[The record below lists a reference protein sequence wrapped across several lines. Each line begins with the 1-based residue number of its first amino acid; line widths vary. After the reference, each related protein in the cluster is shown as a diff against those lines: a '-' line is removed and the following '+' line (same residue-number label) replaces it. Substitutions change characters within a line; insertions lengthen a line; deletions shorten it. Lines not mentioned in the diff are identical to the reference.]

1 MKISEER
8 IKELNSLQDII
19 SYKFIDLNLLNK
31 ALTHKSYAN
40 EKNAKLKHN
49 ERMEF
54 LGDSVLD
61 ILVSKHLFEKFNE
74 FSEGKLSKIRAA
86 VVNESSLAKLAE
98 KMSLGDYLLLGK
110 GENNSGGRKKT
121 SILADA
127 FEALAGAVFLDGGL
141 EASSN
146 ICLPLLKGEIETICE
161 SWSFRDFKSDLQEYT
176 QDKMVCIPN
185 YKVIREIGPDH
196 AKEFEVIVT
205 VKNEICGKGL
215 GRTKK
220 EAEQA
225 AAKVAMQKF
234 SSRYNS
240 SNKIHS
246 NS

>member
-1 MKISEER
+1 MKLSEKR
-8 IKELNSLQDII
+8 LKELNSLQDLIR
-19 SYKFIDLNLLNK
+19 YKFSDENLLNK

-40 EKNAKLKHN
+40 EKNEKLKHN

-86 VVNESSLAKLAE
+86 VVNESCLAKLAE
-98 KMSLGDYLLLGK
+98 KIYLGDYLLLGK
-110 GENNSGGRKKT
+110 GENNSGGRKKA

-141 EASSN
+141 DPASN
-146 ICLPLLKGEIETICE
+146 IFLPLLKGEIEITCE

-176 QDKMVCIPN
+176 QEKMVCIPN

-205 VKNEICGKGL
+205 VKNEVCGKGL

-225 AAKVAMQKF
+225 AAKIAMQNF
-234 SSRYNS
+234 SSGSNNS
-240 SNKIHS
+240 NHTHS
-246 NS
+246 NN